1 MRHKRITML
10 LFLLLIFGIV
20 GMGEFLYIHS
30 LREYIVESD
39 TVYRNSIRE
48 YQLEVTNLENSLEKS
63 KERIIE
69 LNGILESLNK

>member
-30 LREYIVESD
+30 LREYISEAN

-48 YQLEVTNLENSLEKS
+48 YQLEVTNLENSLEES
-63 KERIIE
+63 KERVIE
-69 LNGILESLNK
+69 LNAILESLNK